1 MSPAPRAVVLDVEG
15 TTGSLSFVR
24 DVLFP
29 FARRALP
36 ALVEA
41 RGNEPGVRAWLDRV
55 TADAP
60 TANTDEARLQ
70 VLGAWMDED
79 RKHPALKALQGLTW
93 EAGYASGAFS
103 SHLYPDVAP
112 ALSAWKAQGH
122 ALFVYSSGSVR
133 AQELYFGHTAA
144 GDLRPLLSGHFD
156 TAVGGKREAASY
168 ARIAR
173 EVGRAPVELLFL
185 SDVVEELDAA
195 RAAGLGTVLVD
206 RPQDYPTPRT
216 GEAARGH
223 ARVTS
228 FAGLRP

>member
-1 MSPAPRAVVLDVEG
+1 VSPAPRAVVVDVEG

-36 ALVEA
+36 ALVA
-41 RGNEPGVRAWLDRV
+41 QRGNEPEVRAWLDRV
-55 TADAP
+55 TADVPAA
-60 TANTDEARLQ
+60 TTDEARLQ
-70 VLGAWMDED
+70 VLTSWMDED
-79 RKHPALKALQGLTW
+79 RKHPALKALQGLAW
-93 EAGYASGAFS
+93 EDGYASGAFR

-122 ALFVYSSGSVR
+122 ALYVYSSGSVR
-133 AQELYFGHTAA
+133 AQALYFGHTGA

-156 TAVGGKREAASY
+156 TTVGGKREVGSY

-173 EVGRAPVELLFL
+173 ELGRPPAELLFL
-185 SDVVEELDAA
+185 SDVLEELDAA

-206 RPQDYPTPRT
+206 RPQDYPTPRD
-216 GEAARGH
+216 GEAAKGH
-223 ARVTS
+223 ARIRS
-228 FAGLRP
+228 FGELRP